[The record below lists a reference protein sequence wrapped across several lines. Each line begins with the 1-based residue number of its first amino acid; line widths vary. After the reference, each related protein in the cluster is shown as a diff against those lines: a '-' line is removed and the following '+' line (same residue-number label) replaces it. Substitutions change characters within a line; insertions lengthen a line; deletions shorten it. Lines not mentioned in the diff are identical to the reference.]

1 MEKTMICEE
10 ILTLK
15 QVKRKRK
22 NKLIPEKVT
31 SSYQLGQWLS
41 KMIGDQTQEHLVV
54 ICLNTKNEIVSYS
67 TVHVG
72 TLNQSVAHPRDILQR
87 ALLSNAARIVLSH
100 NHPSSNTNPSQN
112 DCDFTT
118 KLKSA
123 CDVVGIELLDHLIVN
138 DADAYYSFREEN
150 KLI

>member
-1 MEKTMICEE
+1 MENTIICEE

-22 NKLIPEKVT
+22 NKLIPDKVT
-31 SSYQLGQWLS
+31 SSFQLGQWLGQ
-41 KMIGDQTQEHLVV
+41 MIGNQTQEHFVV
-54 ICLNTKNEIVSYS
+54 VCLHTKNEIVSYS

-87 ALLSNAARIVLSH
+87 ALLSNSVRISIGH
-100 NHPSSNTNPSQN
+100 NHPSSHTNPSVDDQ
-112 DCDFTT
+112 DFTQ

-123 CDVVGIELLDHLIVN
+123 CDVVRIELLDHLIVN
-138 DADAYYSFREEN
+138 DKDEYYSFKEN
-150 KLI
+150 DGL